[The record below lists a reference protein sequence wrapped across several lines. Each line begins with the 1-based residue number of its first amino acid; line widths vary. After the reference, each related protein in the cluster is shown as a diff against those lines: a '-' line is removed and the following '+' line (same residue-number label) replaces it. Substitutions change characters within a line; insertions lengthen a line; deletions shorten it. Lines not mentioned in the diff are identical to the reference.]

1 MSTIHQ
7 EVTFSAP
14 PQRIYQALTSG
25 EQFAGWSGAPAEIGS
40 GDGGAFSCF
49 GGMITGRNVEAV
61 PGERLVQ
68 AWRAGNW
75 APGVYSIARFSL
87 AADGAGTRLTFDQAG
102 YPEGMGEHLKEGW
115 QKMYWDKIAAA
126 IGG

>member
-7 EVTFSAP
+7 EVTFAAS
-14 PQRIYQALTSG
+14 PQRVYEALTDG
-25 EQFAGWSGAPAEIGS
+25 VQFAGWSGAPAEIG
-40 GDGGAFSCF
+40 GVEGGGFSCF

-75 APGVYSIARFSL
+75 APGVYSIATFAL
-87 AADGAGTRLTFDQAG
+87 AADGAGTKLTFDQAG
-102 YPEGMGEHLKEGW
+102 YPEGMGEHLQEGW
-115 QKMYWDKIAAA
+115 KKMYWDKIAAA
-126 IGG
+126 IGE